1 MAYDSD
7 GRSDGAGVSLSS
19 GESAAFSEEERRAL
33 EPYFTNLDRPVFA
46 LRNLPEVVKAAL
58 FARYSRSPKS
68 LRRLFLD
75 EFLDGLPVSAAASA
89 VGVQRSEKLFQRVL
103 SEYGDDSVAQLGG
116 AHVAVEGASNLLTK
130 VLEWGRL
137 MAYLEQSTRYVPYT
151 QRDGGQWRYVVPA
164 ELEAPEWRARY
175 AACLDAAFEAYSRWI
190 DPAVSWLK
198 REMPAAAAASPA
210 VYEATIR
217 AKALDA
223 LRGLLPAATRSNVGM
238 FGTGQ
243 AYEQLLLRMRAHP
256 LAEVKACADE
266 LLGELRQ
273 VIPAFLS
280 RVDRPDRGGRTSA
293 YLAGSRAAIE
303 SVAAQMLEQAAPAR
317 PEVVLADYDPDGEVK
332 VVAAALYPVSH
343 LPFDELLRRARSLPT
358 EERARVLRAYVGDR
372 SGNRRHRPGRAF
384 EHAVYRFDVLTDYG
398 SFRDLQR
405 HRMLT
410 IEWQAFTREHGYAT
424 PPLVEEIGA
433 EDDWHRVMR
442 TSAALFQDLCAAGR
456 GAVASYALPMAYRIR
471 FYMALNA
478 REAMHLIELRT
489 TPQGHPSYRRVCQ
502 AMHRLIAAQAGHAA
516 LAEAMVHVDH
526 SAADQGRLEA
536 ERAGERKQAER
547 LA

>member
-1 MAYDSD
+1 MTATTMPDP
-7 GRSDGAGVSLSS
+7 
-19 GESAAFSEEERRAL
+19 AAFTDEERRLL
-33 EPYFTNLDRPVFA
+33 EPFFTNVDREVFA

-75 EFLDGLPVSAAASA
+75 EFLDGLPAPAAAAA

-116 AHVAVEGASNLLTK
+116 AHVAVEGASNVLTK

-151 QRDGGQWRYVVPA
+151 QRDGGRWRYVVPP
-164 ELEAPEWRARY
+164 ELDASPALRARY
-175 AACLDAAFEAYSRWI
+175 AECLDAAFETYAHWI

-198 REMPAAAAASPA
+198 RETHAAAGASSA
-210 VYEATIR
+210 VYDATIR
-217 AKALDA
+217 GKALDA
-223 LRGLLPAATRSNVGM
+223 LRGLLPAATRSNVGI

-243 AYEQLLLRMRAHP
+243 AYEQLLVRMRAHP
-256 LAEVKACADE
+256 LAEVQACADE
-266 LLGELRQ
+266 LLRELRH

-280 RVDRPDRGGRTSA
+280 RVDRPDRGVRTSA
-293 YLAGSRAAIE
+293 YLVATRDAVGALAARLL
-303 SVAAQMLEQAAPAR
+303 AQAAPPPR
-317 PEVVLADYDPDGEVK
+317 PEVVLADHDPEGEVK
-332 VVAAALYPVSH
+332 VVAAALYPVSD
-343 LPFDELLRRARSLPT
+343 LPFDELLSRARAMPVP
-358 EERARVLRAYVGDR
+358 ERAAVLKTYVGDR
-372 SGNRRHRPGRAF
+372 SANRRHRPGRAF
-384 EHAVYRFDVLTDYG
+384 EHATYRFDVVTDYG

-410 IEWQAFTREHGYAT
+410 IDWQPFTAAHGHAT

-433 EDDWHRVMR
+433 AADWQRVMR
-442 TSAALFQDLCAAGR
+442 TSAALYDDLCRSGPQ
-456 GAVASYALPMAYRIR
+456 AVASYALPMAYRIR

-502 AMHRLIAAQAGHAA
+502 AMHRLIADEAGHHAV
-516 LAEAMVHVDH
+516 AEAMVHVDH
-526 SAADQGRLEA
+526 STADQGRLQA
-536 ERAGERKQAER
+536 ERAGEGKHAER